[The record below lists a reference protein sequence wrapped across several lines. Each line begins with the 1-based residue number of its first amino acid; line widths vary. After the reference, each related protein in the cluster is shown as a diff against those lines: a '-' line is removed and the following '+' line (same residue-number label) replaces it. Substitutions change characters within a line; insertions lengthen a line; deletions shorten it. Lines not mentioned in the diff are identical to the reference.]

1 MHCGDHHQ
9 PCVEVRSSTHGC
21 QHIVETSFARGY
33 PSGMSSDATKLVEA
47 LVESARRELTAG
59 ISEGRENALALLGFA
74 DLLRRSAD
82 RLCHES
88 ALAARNQGASWRQV
102 GEAVGGI
109 TPQGAEHRF
118 SPAAKER
125 RSKSSKIEW
134 SGKERR
140 AVAR

>member
-1 MHCGDHHQ
+1 M
-9 PCVEVRSSTHGC
+9 VVNTWLTLLSER
-21 QHIVETSFARGY
+21 EYR
-33 PSGMSSDATKLVEA
+33 SGMPSDAAKLVEA
-47 LVESARRELTAG
+47 LVENGRRELTAG
-59 ISEGRENALALLGFA
+59 ISEERESALALLGFA

-88 ALAARNQGASWRQV
+88 AMAARNQGASWRQV

>member
-1 MHCGDHHQ
+1 MSAD
-9 PCVEVRSSTHGC
+9 VES
-21 QHIVETSFARGY
+21 IV
-33 PSGMSSDATKLVEA
+33 DA
-47 LVESARRELTAG
+47 LVESGRHELVAG
-59 ISEGRENALALLGFA
+59 VPEGREESLALLRFA

-88 ALAARNQGASWRQV
+88 AMSARNQGASWREV

-125 RSKSSKIEW
+125 RSKTSKVEW
-134 SGKERR
+134 AGKERR
-140 AVAR
+140 ATTR